1 VLRVLAGVLAF
12 ACIATAANAPKLN
25 FKFTTI
31 NVKGSQETDAYGIN
45 NAGVIVGD
53 YIDSSGV
60 MHGLKLVGGKAYNID
75 DPNGT
80 GGTVCLGINS
90 RVRSWATM

>member
-1 VLRVLAGVLAF
+1 MKTRKPVLRVLAGVLAF

-60 MHGLKLVGGKAYNID
+60 MQ
-75 DPNGT
+75 
-80 GGTVCLGINS
+80 TV
-90 RVRSWATM
+90 